1 MKAILLNDTRSNQ
14 HVGCNLVIQ
23 NTLHSCKQVGIEIT
37 STIQNN
43 ISDPLAKIQKLTD
56 YQCLLING
64 EGTMH
69 HDRQL
74 AKAFG
79 KCAEWCKSQN
89 KLVVLY
95 NTVWQGNE
103 ILNQYLRYFDV
114 IYCRESFSAR
124 EIQQSGF
131 QAKVVPDMVFSTPW
145 ALATKSSNQDSAI
158 IILDAVRKNLCYK
171 LGWLAVRKKL
181 QFFSMSHNNDV
192 SINKRFFL
200 SNALR
205 FFSGYT
211 EKLSDSKFIN
221 QISLSD
227 KVISG
232 RFHGTCLALLH
243 LKPTAS
249 IASNTHKLEG
259 LYYDIGLDS
268 NLIIQNSKLD
278 QNTIDAQWDA
288 CINAMPLIKEYT
300 SSAPQKILTMFK
312 EIKALDRCVPE

>member
-1 MKAILLNDTRSNQ
+1 MKVILLNDTRSNQ
-14 HVGCNLVIQ
+14 HVGCNLVVQ

-43 ISDPLAKIQKLTD
+43 ISDPLAEIQKLTD
-56 YQCLLING
+56 YNCLLING

-95 NTVWQGNE
+95 NTVWQENK
-103 ILNQYLRYFDV
+103 ILNQYLRYFDA

-124 EIQQSGF
+124 EIQELGF
-131 QAKVVPDMVFSTPW
+131 QAKVVPDMVFSTPM
-145 ALATKSSNQDSAI
+145 TIGVKGSSEDSVI
-158 IILDAVRKNLCYK
+158 IILDAVRKGLCYK
-171 LGWLAVRKKL
+171 LGWLAVRKRL
-181 QFFSMSHNNDV
+181 RFFSMSNNNDV

-200 SNALR
+200 PYALR

-211 EKLSDSKFIN
+211 QKLPDSKFIE

-243 LKPTAS
+243 FKPTAS

-259 LYYDIGLDS
+259 LYYDIGLEPS
-268 NLIIQNSKLD
+268 IIIQNNK
-278 QNTIDAQWDA
+278 IDWDSIKSQWDA
-288 CINAMPLIKEYT
+288 CDNAMDLIKTYT
-300 SSAPQKILTMFK
+300 SSAPQKILTMFQ
-312 EIKALDRCVPE
+312 EIKTLEK